1 MSNVIQF
8 KQKKNENI
16 RFVVRSV
23 TVDLTSPNSKNEK
36 IKKHAA
42 IFLRNIELDRQ
53 VMHPIT
59 DFIFKNYKNQ
69 EYNTMANACHH
80 IVPFLN
86 WVFFDSSH
94 KVKDLSELTIN
105 MYVDFLNV
113 QIDKGNSHATV
124 NRYGKYIYKLYIYLA
139 SKQILTNIDP
149 NKLINMREDTKTALP
164 HNKKKNADNI
174 HELKTNLIIPFIE
187 LAFEKCNCIALGVY
201 YQIFGGL
208 RYNEV
213 ISLTKGSIKNVGSY
227 GEFGQIL
234 NLETTYLRSNLS
246 GGDGSGEVKKDR
258 KQVVF
263 PYRLLLKKMYKHHI
277 SSYNSVSEPLAL
289 FVDSKGNPMS
299 AATYRYHFNKLKK
312 SFIQQL
318 KDDKDI
324 RLNNY
329 AIYLENS
336 DWSTHIGRGIFSN
349 LMAEYS
355 DSVLE
360 IAVSRGDSSYT
371 SALTYQAN
379 TKRMLEKMTN
389 EIDLMYTGDF
399 LDT

>member
-1 MSNVIQF
+1 MSKVIQF
-8 KQKKNENI
+8 KQNKDDNI
-16 RFVVRSV
+16 RFVVRTI
-23 TVDLTSPNSKNEK
+23 TVNLTSPNSKNEK

-42 IFLRNIELDRQ
+42 IFLRNKELDRE

-59 DFIFKNYKNQ
+59 DCVFKNYKNQ
-69 EYNTMANACHH
+69 EYNSMANACYH

-113 QIDKGNSHATV
+113 QIDKGSSHATV
-124 NRYGKYIYKLYIYLA
+124 NRYGKHIYKLYIYLA
-139 SKQILTNIDP
+139 SKQILTSIDAR
-149 NKLINMREDTKTALP
+149 KLMNMREDTMTSLP
-164 HNKKKNADNI
+164 HNNKKNVNTI
-174 HELKTNLIIPFIE
+174 HELKTELIIPFIE
-187 LAFEKCNCIALGVY
+187 LAFEECNCIALGVY

-213 ISLTKGSIKNVGSY
+213 VSLTKGSIKNVGSY
-227 GEFGQIL
+227 GEFGQVL
-234 NLETTYLRSNLS
+234 NLKTTYLRSDLK
-246 GGDGSGEVKKDR
+246 GGDSSGEVKRDR

-263 PYRLLLKKMYKHHI
+263 PYRLLLKKMYKYHI
-277 SSYNSVSEPLAL
+277 LNYNSINEPLAL
-289 FVDSKGNPMS
+289 FVDSRGNPMS

-312 SFIQQL
+312 SFIQRL
-318 KDDKDI
+318 KNSQDI

-329 AIYLENS
+329 GIYLETC

-360 IAVSRGDSSYT
+360 IAVSRGDSSYA
-371 SALTYQAN
+371 SALTYQAD